1 MVWNGI
7 TDWKPWDAWR
17 LQMAYSFLQIALH
30 LDEGSGDTMAEDA
43 EGESPEHQLSLRSSW
58 DLLPNLDFDL
68 WLRYVD
74 NLPSLGIESYV
85 TLDTRIAWRPNKNWE
100 LSIVGQNLL
109 DAQHKEFKP
118 EFGKVLTTE
127 VQRGVYGKVLWNY

>member
-1 MVWNGI
+1 
-7 TDWKPWDAWR
+7 
-17 LQMAYSFLQIALH
+17 
-30 LDEGSGDTMAEDA
+30 MAEDA